1 MSATTGFIGLGAMGL
16 SMARNL
22 HRAGHLHAVW
32 NRTASKAQAL
42 AAETG
47 CISAADP
54 VDLARRC
61 EVLVLC
67 VSADD
72 DVLDLIAT
80 LTPALRSGQIILDCS
95 TVAPATARKAAEQ
108 VRSCGVDFL
117 DCPVSGGVE
126 GARQGSLVTMVG
138 GEPATLERA
147 RPMLAAMTRQ
157 ITWMGPVGAGQA
169 TKAVNQIMAAGIAA
183 AVTEAL
189 ALGAAA
195 DLPLARVIEVVSGG
209 AAGNWFLNQRGP
221 TMIQDRF
228 ETGFKIALHDKDL
241 AICQQ
246 LAADCG
252 GDLPMVDAV
261 RDDYAA
267 LMAAGFG
274 DEDISALYRRKRAL
288 FGNQASVVVKSS
300 HAE

>member
-1 MSATTGFIGLGAMGL
+1 MNLATGFIGLGAMGL
-16 SMARNL
+16 PMARNL
-22 HRAGHLHAVW
+22 HRAGYLHAVW
-32 NRTASKAQAL
+32 NRTASKALDL

-54 VDLARRC
+54 VDLAQRC

-72 DVLDLIAT
+72 DVLGLVAT
-80 LTPALRSGQIILDCS
+80 LTPALRPGQIILDCS
-95 TVAPATARKAAEQ
+95 TVAPATARAAAEHVQ
-108 VRSCGVDFL
+108 ACGADFL

-138 GEPATLERA
+138 GESAPLEHA
-147 RPMLAAMTRQ
+147 RPVLAAMTRQ

-195 DLPLARVIEVVSGG
+195 GLPLARVIEVVSGG

-221 TMIQDRF
+221 TMIRDRF

-252 GDLPMVDAV
+252 GELPLVKAV

-267 LMAAGFG
+267 LIAAGFG
-274 DEDISALYRRKRAL
+274 GEDISALYRRKRAL
-288 FGNQASVVVKSS
+288 FGNSAPTIVKSAD
-300 HAE
+300 AE